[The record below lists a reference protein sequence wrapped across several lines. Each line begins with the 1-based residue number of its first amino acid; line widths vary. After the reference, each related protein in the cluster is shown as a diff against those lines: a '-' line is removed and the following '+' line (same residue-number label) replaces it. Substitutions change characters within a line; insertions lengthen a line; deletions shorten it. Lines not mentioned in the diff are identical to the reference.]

1 MSVTDELLAN
11 AERYASTFDKGG
23 LPLPPRQSIR
33 RILADPFIPANDSV
47 RGFVYEEETGKLR
60 EVQ

>member
-23 LPLPPRQSIR
+23 LPL
-33 RILADPFIPANDSV
+33 RILADPFIPAKDSV
-47 RGFVYEEETGKLR
+47 RGFVYEVETGKLR